1 MTREIGGYLELEH
14 ATGKEYYS
22 DLFRLNL
29 GRTSLMWLIRV
40 LDCRRIFIP
49 RYICES
55 VILSARRTDCE
66 VLLYAIDEDLQ
77 PLLDPRELSD
87 DGDWLYVSNYY
98 GQLSDDDIRGLHR
111 TYHGRIIVDHAQ
123 SFYQKPIDD
132 ITCLYTC
139 RKFFGLSDGA
149 YVYAPSAGS
158 TDTADLPLDR
168 SAGRMAHILG
178 RLEDS
183 AREHYSEMLEV
194 NHTFDDAP
202 VARMSLLT
210 ENLLRSIDYEFV
222 RRKRAENYEVLRQ
235 LLPSDNPF
243 TRRTPS
249 APFAYP
255 FYHPDGIRL
264 RKALAAE
271 NIFVPTNWSYLL
283 YQLPQD
289 SLEWD
294 WSANI
299 LPLPIDQRYGP
310 EEMGIIADTI
320 KKY

>member
-1 MTREIGGYLELEH
+1 MTKEIGGYLELEH
-14 ATGKEYYS
+14 STGSEYYS
-22 DLFRLNL
+22 DLIRLNL
-29 GRTSLMWLIRV
+29 GRTALMWLIRT

-55 VILSARRTDCE
+55 VILCARRTDCE
-66 VLLYAIDEDLQ
+66 VILYAIDEDLQ
-77 PLLDPRELSD
+77 PLLDPAELSGE
-87 DGDWLYVSNYY
+87 GDWLYVSNYY

-111 TYHGRIIVDHAQ
+111 KYHGRIIVDHAQ
-123 SFYQKPIDD
+123 SFYQRPIDD
-132 ITCLYTC
+132 IPCLYTA

-149 YVYAPSAGS
+149 YVYAPSVTEG
-158 TDTADLPLDR
+158 TDDLPTDR
-168 SAGRMAHILG
+168 SSGRMAHVLG
-178 RLEDS
+178 RLEDN
-183 AREHYSEMLEV
+183 AREHYSEMLAV

-222 RRKRAENYEVLRQ
+222 RRKRSENYAVLRE
-235 LLPSDNPF
+235 LLPSDNAF
-243 TRRTPS
+243 TRKTPS

-255 FYHPDGIRL
+255 FYHPDGVRL
-264 RKALAAE
+264 RKHLAAE

-283 YQLPQD
+283 ESLPED
-289 SLEWD
+289 SLGRE

-310 EEMGIIADTI
+310 EEMRIIAEAI